1 MGGLGCLVG
10 SPRVMAAEGPSI
22 SETGTAVDVVKGA
35 RGVDGD
41 DMIDSVAMGVIGD
54 DGDGCSTLICE
65 ESGW

>member
-1 MGGLGCLVG
+1 MVGL
-10 SPRVMAAEGPSI
+10 PRDMAAVGASM

-41 DMIDSVAMGVIGD
+41 DMIDSEAVGVIGD
-54 DGDGCSTLICE
+54 DGGDGGKASMCE

>member
-1 MGGLGCLVG
+1 
-10 SPRVMAAEGPSI
+10 MAAEGPSI